1 MERAALRIITTIL
14 TAVILISYG
23 TLPVAAD
30 PADTIGI
37 SWSGRATA
45 GACTAG
51 VDGPAAAL
59 YNPALVG
66 GSGAGFFV
74 GALLL
79 HNSTDPEIPG
89 TDALQTFAEMGASI
103 PLADFGDGGD
113 LWLGITA
120 LTPVDS
126 LYDID
131 LADDEDPTFLVFG
144 TRERR
149 LSLSAAVAWNI
160 WGLFGIGAGFE
171 LLPTVSGAVQA
182 DLADPMGR
190 NELNVDVGYRL
201 SPTAGLLFHVHR
213 DIRIGLNYRGE
224 NRTYI
229 DLPVDVN
236 AEGLEISASVAA
248 QTYYVPHRISM
259 GIEALLPSG
268 FAAEVDLGWLH
279 YGDFPRPAPTVAVYD
294 DGGADSLGAA
304 TESLELNSILSPSA
318 SLKFSGPFEAVL
330 GYRFVPAA
338 TKSQSGRYNVLDNAR
353 HQISCGGRVAI
364 PGAVGVGISAIYIT
378 GDFSA
383 TLLHS
388 RRDEKM
394 ALLYGNPGYPS
405 IEYGGLRISS
415 GLGLEV
421 SY

>member
-1 MERAALRIITTIL
+1 LRTTTSIL
-14 TAVILISYG
+14 TIVLLISFSVA
-23 TLPVAAD
+23 PAAAD

-51 VDGPAAAL
+51 VDGTAAAL

-74 GALLL
+74 GAVLL
-79 HNSTDPEIPG
+79 HNALDPEIPG
-89 TDALQTFAEMGASI
+89 SEALQAFAELGASI

-126 LYDID
+126 LYDIN
-131 LADDEDPTFLVFG
+131 LTDDEDPSFLLFG

-149 LSLSAAVAWNI
+149 LSLAAAIAWNI

-182 DLADPMGR
+182 DLADPLGK
-190 NELNVDVGYRL
+190 NELYVDVGYRL
-201 SPTAGLLFHVHR
+201 SPTAGLLFHVHP

-224 NRTYI
+224 NRTRI
-229 DLPVDVN
+229 ELPVDVQ

-248 QTYYVPHRISM
+248 QTYYVPHRLSM
-259 GIEALLPSG
+259 GIEASLPLG
-268 FAAEVDLGWLH
+268 LAAELNLGWLH
-279 YGDFPRPAPTVAVYD
+279 YADFPRPAPTVALFD
-294 DGGADSLGAA
+294 ESGADSLGGIADPLDL
-304 TESLELNSILSPSA
+304 TDVFSPSA
-318 SLKFSGPFEAVL
+318 SLKYAGPFDAAL

-338 TKSQSGRYNVLDNAR
+338 TKPQNGRYNVLDNSR

-364 PGAVGVGISAIYIT
+364 PGIAGIGISALYIT
-378 GDFSA
+378 ADFSA
-383 TLLHS
+383 TLLQP
-388 RRDEKM
+388 RRDEKKS
-394 ALLYGNPGYPS
+394 LLFGNPGYPS
-405 IEYGGLRISS
+405 IQYSGFRISS

>member
-1 MERAALRIITTIL
+1 LRTTTAILTTALVLSITTGP
-14 TAVILISYG
+14 A
-23 TLPVAAD
+23 AAD
-30 PADTIGI
+30 PADTIGV
-37 SWSGRATA
+37 SWSGRATS

-59 YNPALVG
+59 YNPALIG

-74 GALLL
+74 GALFL
-79 HNSTDPEIPG
+79 HNSLDPKIG
-89 TDALQTFAEMGASI
+89 GSDTLQAFAEMGASI

-126 LYDID
+126 LYDIN
-131 LADDEDPTFLVFG
+131 LTDDEHPSFLVFG

-149 LSLSAAVAWNI
+149 LSLSAAIAWNI
-160 WGLFGIGAGFE
+160 WGLFGIGAGFQ

-182 DLADPMGR
+182 DLADPLGK

-201 SPTAGLLFHVHR
+201 SPTAGLLFHVHP

-224 NRTYI
+224 NRTRI
-229 DLPVDVN
+229 DLPVDVQ

-248 QTYYVPHRISM
+248 QTYYVPHRLSM
-259 GIEALLPSG
+259 GIEALLPLG
-268 FAAEVDLGWLH
+268 LAAEVDLGWLH
-279 YGDFPRPAPTVAVYD
+279 YADFPRPAPTVAVFD
-294 DGGADSLGAA
+294 DTGSDSLGG
-304 TESLELNSILSPSA
+304 TTDPLDLVDVFSPSA
-318 SLKFSGPFEAVL
+318 SLKFAGPFDAAL

-338 TKSQSGRYNVLDNAR
+338 TKSQSGRYNVLDNNR

-364 PGAVGVGISAIYIT
+364 PGITGIGISALYVT
-378 GDFSA
+378 ADFSA
-383 TLLHS
+383 TLLQP
-388 RRDEKM
+388 RRDEKK
-394 ALLYGNPGYPS
+394 LLIFGNPGYPS
-405 IEYGGLRISS
+405 IQYSGFRISS